1 MDLASTIQRLVI
13 LIPPILFA
21 VTIHEVAHGWVAD
34 KLGDPTARAMGR
46 LTLNP
51 IKHLDPVGTLVFFLT
66 QTIGWA
72 RPVPVNPL
80 NFKNPKRDMIWVSVA
95 GPASN
100 VAVAALCAI
109 FVKHGVRPLSVFLP
123 DLVLTPLV
131 LMLIISVQLN
141 IGLAIFNLIPI
152 PPLDGSKVLAGLL
165 PARLFSMYHEF
176 ERWGFILLL
185 LLVFT
190 GVTGRIIVPLI
201 FWLYSLFMRI

>member
-34 KLGDPTARAMGR
+34 KLGDPTARRMGR

-51 IKHLDPVGTLVFFLT
+51 IRHLDPVGTLVFFLT

-165 PARLFSMYHEF
+165 TARLFSMYHEF